1 MPIVLESKDADRSV
15 RQILKSWAETEEERE
30 AIKEFINKTTEEQDM
45 TASEIDHAVACFI
58 DGWVAHER
66 RSVK

>member
-1 MPIVLESKDADRSV
+1 MSIIF
-15 RQILKSWAETEEERE
+15 QIPAFLVKAGMTEEERE